1 MERNRGTGGVTGSI
15 LSAALQSAA
24 AGTCLCS
31 GWRQSEGS
39 SGLDGSAFLDLPD
52 ESDAGTDVDTD
63 TTGPDGAA
71 RTVWDL
77 LGPRTSVATTSRSQ
91 LFSAGSSSADE
102 QDAVG
107 EHKEGPPTS
116 S

>member
-1 MERNRGTGGVTGSI
+1 MERNRGTGGVTVNPVCCTPVCYCW
-15 LSAALQSAA
+15 
-24 AGTCLCS
+24 TCLCS

-63 TTGPDGAA
+63 TTGPDESTTVSSCSRDSAA

-91 LFSAGSSSADE
+91 LFSE
-102 QDAVG
+102 YLR
-107 EHKEGPPTS
+107 
-116 S
+116 